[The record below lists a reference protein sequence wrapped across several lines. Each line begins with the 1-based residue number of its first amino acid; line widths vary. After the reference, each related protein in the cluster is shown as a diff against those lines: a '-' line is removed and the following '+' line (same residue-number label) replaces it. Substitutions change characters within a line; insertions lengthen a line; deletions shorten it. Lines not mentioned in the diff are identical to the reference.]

1 MAKTRVIHDETTKE
15 MAVEE
20 VNNYM
25 KEGLTKN
32 KAKNILAKK
41 LNVHTTT
48 ITNWCKT
55 HSPNRITRNIIVK
68 TKKTTPITA
77 LRSITITTST
87 GDWKLPLKDIKTVKK
102 LLNSIKL

>member
-41 LNVHTTT
+41 LKVHTTT
-48 ITNWCKT
+48 IDNWCKT
-55 HSPNRITRNIIVK
+55 HSPNRVTRNIIVK

-87 GDWKLPLKDIKTVKK
+87 GDWKLPLKDIKTVKQ